1 MPDRTANRCGQPGPA
16 DHLRANARPTPA
28 HSSQR
33 QDRSSR
39 LICPTHSLA
48 AVALGLILALG
59 VPGLAQTPPE
69 DGPAPLTAP
78 IMPIDSPVPGLPV
91 AAAAATDSAP
101 QPADAA
107 GLPPHDLSPQGM
119 FLAAHPVVQAVMIL
133 LAVASFLTWTVLLFK
148 LVEMSAARR
157 RLATSNGL
165 IRAGSALPLV
175 ASALQGRR
183 DPAAFMALA
192 ALEEMQRSDPA
203 LAAAGTGGVKERV
216 RSIVERIEAQA
227 GRRLRRG
234 TGLLATIGA
243 TAPFVGLFGT
253 VWGIMT
259 AFIRIA
265 ETRST
270 NLAVV
275 APGIAEALLATAI
288 GLVAAIPA
296 VVIYNHFARSI
307 ANYRLTLGDAG
318 AGVERLVSRDLDFRT
333 LPGS

>member
-48 AVALGLILALG
+48 AVALGLILAFGL
-59 VPGLAQTPPE
+59 PGLAQTLP
-69 DGPAPLTAP
+69 DDSPAPLTAP
-78 IMPIDSPVPGLPV
+78 IMPIDNPAPDWPV
-91 AAAAATDSAP
+91 AASAATDSAAP
-101 QPADAA
+101 AADA
-107 GLPPHDLSPQGM
+107 LPHDLSPQGM